1 MSIVLAQV
9 LPEDRNGGAFRIPEY
24 LHYEFPKYGI
34 KSYMLVGEKHTK
46 DQRVFRI
53 PNFESRSWLARKMA
67 EIERKL
73 IPYTSFKGGWRIRE
87 IIRFIG
93 QPKRMLK
100 VWAGFED
107 FEFSGTW
114 KILDI
119 LPEKPSVILCHVLH
133 GFWLQDRG
141 FFDLR
146 ALPYLSQ
153 KTKVIL
159 VQHDEWLFTGHCSF
173 SIGCERWRIGC
184 GKCPDLNLPPVIRR
198 DLSHINWKIK
208 REIYRRSKFFV
219 IVPSQWMKSRV
230 ESSILMEG
238 AKDIKI
244 IYNGIPLDIFTP
256 YDKAKSREILNLPQD
271 KIIIMTAAKSLRTNM
286 RKGYDIFL
294 EFARKLSQKHKN
306 IIFLGLGGTTEN
318 KVEEERI
325 GENKILYLPFE
336 QNQEKL
342 KYFYSASDFFVMP
355 SRAENFPLAIIEAQA
370 SGTVPCGSKVGGI
383 PEIIEDMKTGIL
395 FNLENVDDLVQKVEK
410 LIENKKL
417 YEMIRNNGIEN
428 SKKFDIKEK
437 AKEYV
442 DFILSVIER

>member
-1 MSIVLAQV
+1 MNTVVAQI

-34 KSYMLVGEKHTK
+34 NSYMVVGEKHTN
-46 DQRVFRI
+46 DERAFEI
-53 PNFESRSWLARKMA
+53 PNFQSRSKIAKKMI
-67 EIERKL
+67 EIERK
-73 IPYTSFKGGWRIRE
+73 ITPYTSFKGGWRIRE

-100 VWAGFED
+100 IWAGFED
-107 FEFSGTW
+107 FEFPGTW

-119 LPEKPSVILCHVLH
+119 LPEKPSVLLCHVLH

-159 VQHDEWLFTGHCSF
+159 VQHDMWLFTGHCSF
-173 SIGCERWRIGC
+173 SMGCERWKIGC
-184 GKCPDLNLPPVIRR
+184 GKCPDLNLPPRIRR
-198 DLSHINWKIK
+198 DLSYINWKIK
-208 REIYRRSKFFV
+208 RKIYMKSKFFV
-219 IVPSQWMKSRV
+219 VVPSRWIKSQV

-238 AKDIKI
+238 AKEVKL

-256 YDKAKSREILNLPQD
+256 SDKAKSRKILNLPQD
-271 KIIIMTAAKSLRTNM
+271 KVIIMTAAKSLKTNL
-286 RKGYDIFL
+286 RKGFDIFFR
-294 EFARKLSQKHKN
+294 FAKKISQKHKD
-306 IIFLGLGGTTEN
+306 IIFLGLGGSSSN
-318 KVEEERI
+318 KVEEENI

-342 KYFYSASDFFVMP
+342 KYFYSASDFFVLP
-355 SRAENFPLAIIEAQA
+355 SRAESLGLVFLEAQG
-370 SGTVPCGSKVGGI
+370 SGTIPCGTNIGGI

-395 FNLENVDDLVQKVEK
+395 FDLNNVDDLVQKVEK
-410 LIENKKL
+410 LIENRNL
-417 YEMIRNNGIEN
+417 YEKIRENAILN